1 MNLDALSGNRRVK
14 EVLDRQEQGRGL
26 SHAYLLS
33 GPKGSGRHTLAR
45 LLAAAMLCTGEGLGK
60 PCGSCASCRR
70 VSERIHPD
78 VKYEPA
84 EGDKPLSVDQ
94 VRELRRDAYI
104 RPNQGARK
112 IYVLDKADRMNAS
125 AQNAMLKLLEEGP
138 PYAAFLLIADN
149 AGGLLQTVRSR
160 CEELTLTAAAEP
172 VQDVERG
179 ALVQRLAG
187 ALERAGE
194 LELLEAAMELDVKRS
209 REELSALLADL
220 ETELGT
226 RAVRGGR
233 RKRLFRAVDLV
244 RQLRSAAGMNV
255 GGGQL
260 SGWLCAGMFEDL

>member
-104 RPNQGARK
+104 RPNQGA
-112 IYVLDKADRMNAS
+112 
-125 AQNAMLKLLEEGP
+125 
-138 PYAAFLLIADN
+138 
-149 AGGLLQTVRSR
+149 
-160 CEELTLTAAAEP
+160 
-172 VQDVERG
+172 
-179 ALVQRLAG
+179 
-187 ALERAGE
+187 
-194 LELLEAAMELDVKRS
+194 
-209 REELSALLADL
+209 
-220 ETELGT
+220 
-226 RAVRGGR
+226 
-233 RKRLFRAVDLV
+233 
-244 RQLRSAAGMNV
+244 
-255 GGGQL
+255 GQY
-260 SGWLCAGMFEDL
+260 